1 MTNPAH
7 WTACSNTELVAETI
21 KFMPRILACTDGSTF
36 ASSVYQHAAW
46 AATRLAMGVEVLHVI
61 DHHREHSAK
70 TDLTGAIGFDTTVEL
85 TEELTKLDEAQG
97 REARLKG
104 KGILESARQ
113 QLTVAGVTNIT
124 LTQRHG
130 TVVETLAELEPRA
143 ELVVVGKSGDHAVLA
158 PGQVGGHLENLIR
171 TSVRPVLVA
180 ERSFKPIQRFL
191 IAFDNSPSA
200 RKAVAYV
207 VASPFLRGLECHLV
221 MVGRT
226 DTAHETALNEAREQL
241 TRVGYAVTAKLLP
254 GSPTLVISGL
264 VKSAGIELLV
274 MGAYGHSQIRE
285 FFVGST
291 TTKMVRTCAAS
302 VLMFR

>member
-1 MTNPAH
+1 M
-7 WTACSNTELVAETI
+7 
-21 KFMPRILACTDGSTF
+21 
-36 ASSVYQHAAW
+36 
-46 AATRLAMGVEVLHVI
+46 
-61 DHHREHSAK
+61 
-70 TDLTGAIGFDTTVEL
+70 
-85 TEELTKLDEAQG
+85 
-97 REARLKG
+97 ARLKG
-104 KGILESARQ
+104 KGILEAARQ
-113 QLTVAGVTNIT
+113 QLTAAGVTDVA

-158 PGQVGGHLENLIR
+158 PGQVGGHLEGLIR

-180 ERSFKPIQRFL
+180 ERNFKPIRRFL

-200 RKAVAYV
+200 RKALAHV
-207 VASPFLRGLECHLV
+207 VASPLTRGLECHLV

-226 DTAHETALNEAREQL
+226 DAAHETALSEARDQL
-241 TRVGYAVTAKLLP
+241 TRAGYIVNAQWIP
-254 GSPTLVISGL
+254 GNPALVI
-264 VKSAGIELLV
+264 VEKARSAGIDLLV

-291 TTKMVRTCAAS
+291 TTKMVRTCPVS

>member
-1 MTNPAH
+1 
-7 WTACSNTELVAETI
+7 
-21 KFMPRILACTDGSTF
+21 MPTILACTDGSTF

-46 AATRLAMGVEVLHVI
+46 AATRLAAGVEILHVI
-61 DHHREHSAK
+61 NHHREHSP
-70 TDLTGAIGFDTTVEL
+70 THDLSGAIGVDATAEL
-85 TEELTKLDEAQG
+85 TEELTKLEEAQG
-97 REARLKG
+97 KVARLKG
-104 KGILESARQ
+104 KGILEVARQ
-113 QLTVAGVTNIT
+113 QLTAAGVTNVT

-130 TVVETLAELEPRA
+130 TVVETLVELEPRA

-180 ERSFKPIQRFL
+180 ERNFKPIQRFL

-207 VASPFLRGLECHLV
+207 VASPLLRGLECHLV
-221 MVGRT
+221 MVGRA
-226 DTAHETALNEAREQL
+226 DAAHETALNEAHDQL
-241 TRVGYAVTAKLLP
+241 ARAGYTVTDKLIP
-254 GSPTLVISGL
+254 GSPAPAIAEK
-264 VKSAGIELLV
+264 VKSAGIDLLA

-291 TTKMVRTCAAS
+291 TTKMVRNTPVS